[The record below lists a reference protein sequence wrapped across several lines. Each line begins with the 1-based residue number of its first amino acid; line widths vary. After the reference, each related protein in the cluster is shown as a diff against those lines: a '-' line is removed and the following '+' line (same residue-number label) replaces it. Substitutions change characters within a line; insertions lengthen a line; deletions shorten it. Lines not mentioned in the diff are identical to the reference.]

1 MKNIIEKYKHNVKA
15 IIKNLT
21 GSSNEDLEQ
30 EVYFRTWKN
39 LNKYHEKGSFIQWI
53 NTITSNICKDYLK
66 SSNNKISQKTIALE
80 EKFDTSSDKDNV
92 ENIFEIKQRRITVSQ
107 AILSLKPKLRE
118 VIVLYE
124 IEGINYEQISQ
135 KIKCPVGTVKS
146 RIFKARQELY
156 KILKDIL

>member
-1 MKNIIEKYKHNVKA
+1 MKNIIEKYKYNVQK

-21 GSSNEDLEQ
+21 GSFNEDLEQ
-30 EVYFRTWKN
+30 EVYLKTWKN
-39 LNKYHEKGSFIQWI
+39 LEKYKEQGKFSQWI
-53 NTITSNICKDYLK
+53 NTITYNICKDYLK
-66 SSNNKISQKTIALE
+66 SSYIKNALKRVELE
-80 EKFDTSSDKDNV
+80 EKVDLCSKKDNI

-107 AILSLKPKLRE
+107 AILSLKPKLRQ

-124 IEGINYEQISQ
+124 IEDMNYEQISQ